1 MKLLIS
7 LLFFTLSLNAH
18 ADTILMKDGTQLK
31 GSIEGELDST
41 LLLKTKYGSLNIDK
55 KDIIKITKDNKIKIS
70 TVTSTIEIKKETQK
84 YTFKTIITST
94 SSIKKVYL
102 KNDAIIAT
110 ETFNEKEELIK
121 LEGVIEDA
129 TYKEYYSDGN
139 IKIEKT
145 IVNGKKNGSLKIY
158 YPNGNI
164 QSKAYYASGKL
175 NGTVEIFNENGN
187 LLFEQNFKNSILN
200 GFFKEYDEMGNIK
213 SELFYINGNLETKP
227 QEKETKELKKIT
239 EAKKNKINDSDIN
252 MLITVKIRKLARGE
266 RFTFYMNNK
275 YIGKILLDNNYNI
288 LSQSGKV
295 PDGTVQA
302 YSKKGKLE
310 KEFVFTDREVKLL
323 KVYILGEL
331 EAQYTYKENQAIKK

>member
-7 LLFFTLSLNAH
+7 FLFFTLSLNAH

-55 KDIIKITKDNKIKIS
+55 KDIAKITKEQEIK
-70 TVTSTIEIKKETQK
+70 TLTKTPAIEIKKEIPK
-84 YTFKTIITST
+84 YTFQSITESS
-94 SSIKKVYL
+94 SSIKKIYL
-102 KNDAIIAT
+102 KDNSIIAT
-110 ETFNEKEELIK
+110 EFFNNKEELLS
-121 LEGVIEDA
+121 LEGALEDA
-129 TYKEYYSDGN
+129 TYKEHYSNGN
-139 IKIEKT
+139 IKTEKT
-145 IVNGKKNGSLKIY
+145 ITNGKENGSLKIY

-164 QSKAYYASGKL
+164 QSKAYYVSGKL
-175 NGTVEIFNENGN
+175 NGKVEIFNENGN

-213 SELFYINGNLETKP
+213 SELFYINGNLGKKP
-227 QEKETKELKKIT
+227 QKKETKELKKIIET
-239 EAKKNKINDSDIN
+239 KKNKTNDSDIN

-295 PDGTVQA
+295 PDGIVQA
-302 YSKKGKLE
+302 YSKKGRLE
-310 KEFVFTDREVKLL
+310 KEFVFLDKEVKLL
-323 KVYILGEL
+323 KAYILGEL
-331 EAQYTYKENQAIKK
+331 NAQYTYKENQAIKK